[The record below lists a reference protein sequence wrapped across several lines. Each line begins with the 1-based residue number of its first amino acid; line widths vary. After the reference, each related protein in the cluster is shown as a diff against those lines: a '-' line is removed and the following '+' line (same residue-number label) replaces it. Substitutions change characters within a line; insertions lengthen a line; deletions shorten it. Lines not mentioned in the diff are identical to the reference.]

1 MLDDLGAIERHIEEE
16 PQRRD
21 GGVDLWRTRAAR
33 RQMQPKAAH
42 VFRLSRV
49 GRAAEERRKTL
60 DPLNVVVLR
69 LRREIANRHVF
80 DHAPAQRANALIG
93 HGILLSEPRLLT
105 PRSSDRSI
113 RPVTVWP
120 LPCRRRKRPT
130 ARAVSFIDPERTSER
145 GRA

>member
-33 RQMQPKAAH
+33 RQMQPKATH

-105 PRSSDRSI
+105 P
-113 RPVTVWP
+113 
-120 LPCRRRKRPT
+120 
-130 ARAVSFIDPERTSER
+130 
-145 GRA
+145 